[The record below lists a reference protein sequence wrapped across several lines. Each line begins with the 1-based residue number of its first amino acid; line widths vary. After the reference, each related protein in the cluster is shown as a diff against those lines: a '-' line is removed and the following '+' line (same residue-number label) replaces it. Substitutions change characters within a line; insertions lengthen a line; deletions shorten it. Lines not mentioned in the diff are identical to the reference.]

1 VFGGRRIA
9 PYESESASEMSTPM
23 FNGGRLFVESLGRT
37 LVAKPE
43 GLLHLFLEAGVSVEY
58 LAGAFETDARTV
70 ESSLR
75 EAMRKRDATAR
86 ALPSGLVDSLDSV
99 FPDSHGK
106 VESLK

>member
-1 VFGGRRIA
+1 
-9 PYESESASEMSTPM
+9 MSTPL
-23 FNGGRLFVESLGRT
+23 FNGGRLFVESIGRT

-86 ALPSGLVDSLDSV
+86 AVPSGLVDSLDSV

-106 VESLK
+106 VDSLK